1 MPTKPRTRRRR
12 WPYILE
18 KDFQDTVVEYA
29 HLCGWMTYHTHD
41 SRRSD
46 AGFPDLTMVRGTRLI
61 FAELKSQKGTIRPAQ
76 EAWLQRLQGVPA
88 VEVYLWRPTDWDDI
102 EKVLLGGSVTFHIGD
117 VSEGI

>member
-102 EKVLLGGSVTFHIGD
+102 EKILLGGMVL
-117 VSEGI
+117 